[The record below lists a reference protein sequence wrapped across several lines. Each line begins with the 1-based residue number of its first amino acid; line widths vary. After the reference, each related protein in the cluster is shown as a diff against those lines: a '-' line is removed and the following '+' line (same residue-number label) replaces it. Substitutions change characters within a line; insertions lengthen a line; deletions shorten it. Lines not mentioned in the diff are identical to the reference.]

1 MTKRLVLLTQS
12 IAVGSVLVSLL
23 LRFVVFAQ
31 QPDACQRLASVVL
44 PQATVTS
51 AARVEAGRFSPP
63 AGRRGGAP
71 EPFADLGAFCRI
83 TTTTKIAPA
92 SEAKTEIW
100 LPIDGWTRDY
110 QPAGGGFYGG
120 NMPYARM
127 REILRS
133 GSVTSGSDAGIEGGL
148 PFLTQ
153 HPELLRNVANAPF
166 HAMIQQSKSLIAT
179 FYGTAARYT
188 FMNECGGAG
197 SRDALAMVQRWP
209 NDLDV
214 VAATGSTNYGTHH
227 GLAQMWLYWATHR
240 EAASYIPEE
249 KLPAIHRAALD
260 ACDEKDGVKDGV
272 IEDPPRCKFDPAVM
286 LCKGADPSTSSGS
299 PRAESRGD
307 APGCLT
313 APQAD
318 AVRKIYETP
327 KHARTGAVL
336 YGPMVPGSEMSW
348 PDMIARPRPYA
359 YAEQFY
365 RFMIFRNPDWD
376 YKTFT
381 PDFAADVDRADV
393 PDNLPINATNA
404 NIAPFIDRGGKLIM
418 MGGWND
424 DLGPGNNVNYYDSVV
439 RTIGPDKARSG
450 VRLFMVPGMHHCLG
464 LEYASTYRV
473 DFDLP
478 GAVKQWKETGK
489 APDQII
495 VTTTSKGEAP
505 RQRLVC
511 AYPRVAQYKGKD
523 DTAAPANFTCRTP

>member
-1 MTKRLVLLTQS
+1 MTKQRALMTQS
-12 IAVGSVLVSLL
+12 VAVSSTVVWLL
-23 LRFVVFAQ
+23 LRFATSAQ
-31 QPDACQRLASVVL
+31 QPDTCQKLASVAL
-44 PQATVTS
+44 PDATVTS
-51 AARVEAGRFSPP
+51 ATRVEAGRFSPP

-71 EPFADLGAFCRI
+71 EPFAELGAFCRI
-83 TTTTKIAPA
+83 ATTTKIAPS

-100 LPIDGWTRDY
+100 LPVAGWTRDY

-120 NMPYARM
+120 TMPYARM

-133 GSVTSGSDAGIEGGL
+133 GSATSGSDAGIEGGL
-148 PFLTQ
+148 PFLAQ
-153 HPELLRNVANAPF
+153 HPEWLKNVANAPF
-166 HAMIQQSKSLIAT
+166 HAMIQQSKSLISA
-179 FYGTAARYT
+179 FYGALPRYT
-188 FMNECGGAG
+188 FMDECGGAG
-197 SRDALAMVQRWP
+197 SRDALAIVQRWP

-240 EAASYIPEE
+240 DTASYIPEE
-249 KLPAIHRAALD
+249 KLPAIHRAALA

-272 IEDPPRCKFDPAVM
+272 IEDPPRCKFDPATM
-286 LCKGADPSTSSGS
+286 LCKGADGP
-299 PRAESRGD
+299 D
-307 APGCLT
+307 CLT
-313 APQAD
+313 APQVD

-327 KHARTGAVL
+327 KHARTGATL

-365 RFMIFRNPDWD
+365 RFMIFRDANWD

-381 PDFAADVDRADV
+381 PDFAADVDRADTQ
-393 PDNLPINATNA
+393 DNLPINATNA
-404 NIAPFIDRGGKLIM
+404 NIAPFIEHGGKLIM

-439 RTIGPDKARSG
+439 RAIGADKARSG
-450 VRLFMVPGMHHCLG
+450 LRLFMVPAMNHCLG

-473 DFDLP
+473 DVDLQ
-478 GAVKQWKETGK
+478 GAAKQWKETGK
-489 APDQII
+489 APDQIV
-495 VTTTSKGEAP
+495 VTTTSKGDAP

-511 AYPRVAQYKGKD
+511 AYPRVAQYKGKG

>member
-1 MTKRLVLLTQS
+1 LRL
-12 IAVGSVLVSLL
+12 AVS
-23 LRFVVFAQ
+23 AQ
-31 QPDACQRLASVVL
+31 QPDACQKLASTAL
-44 PQATVTS
+44 PGAIVTS
-51 AARVEAGRFSPP
+51 ATRVDAGKFSPP

-71 EPFADLGAFCRI
+71 EPFAELGAFCRI
-83 TTTTKIAPA
+83 TTTTKVAA
-92 SEAKTEIW
+92 SSEAKTEIW
-100 LPIDGWTRDY
+100 LPVAGWTHDY

-120 NMPYARM
+120 TMPYARM

-133 GSVTSGSDAGIEGGL
+133 GSATSGSDAGIEGGL

-153 HPELLRNVANAPF
+153 HPELLKNVANVPF
-166 HAMIQQSKSLIAT
+166 HTMIEQSKSLIAA
-179 FYGTAARYT
+179 FYGAAARYT
-188 FMNECGGAG
+188 LMDECGGAG
-197 SRDALAMVQRWP
+197 SRDALAIVQRWP

-240 EAASYIPEE
+240 DAASYIPEE
-249 KLPAIHRAALD
+249 KLPAVHRAALD
-260 ACDEKDGVKDGV
+260 ACDAKDGVKDGV
-272 IEDPPRCKFDPAVM
+272 IEDPPRCTFDPAAM
-286 LCKGADPSTSSGS
+286 LCKGPDGPT
-299 PRAESRGD
+299 
-307 APGCLT
+307 CLT
-313 APQAD
+313 APQVD

-348 PDMIARPRPYA
+348 PEMIARPRPYA

-365 RFMIFRNPDWD
+365 RFMIFHDPNWD

-393 PDNLPINATNA
+393 ADNLPINATNA
-404 NIAPFIDRGGKLIM
+404 NIAPFVDRGGKLIM

-424 DLGPGNNVNYYDSVV
+424 DLGPGNNVNYYENVV
-439 RTIGPDKARSG
+439 RTIGAEKARAG

-478 GAVKQWKETGK
+478 GAVKQWKDTGK
-489 APDQII
+489 APDQIV
-495 VTTTSKGEAP
+495 VTTTVKGEAP

-511 AYPRVAQYKGKD
+511 AYPRVAQYNGKGD
-523 DTAAPANFTCRTP
+523 AAAPGNFTCRTP